1 MREAIERKPMAK
13 KIVHVKPSIL
23 DSVLRDHDADTTYF
37 PNELIH
43 RRDISM
49 SALGLLLELTITE
62 GEFDVE
68 AARAQ
73 ELKRRATGLPPEDVD
88 ELLSE
93 LEAAGYVT
101 IAEGVSHA

>member
-1 MREAIERKPMAK
+1 MTK
-13 KIVHVKPSIL
+13 KIVRVKPHIL
-23 DSVLRDHDADTTYF
+23 DSVLRDPVEDTTYF

-62 GEFDVE
+62 GDFDVA

-73 ELKRRATGLPPEDVD
+73 ELKRRSTGLMPEDVD

-93 LEAAGYVT
+93 LETAGYVT
-101 IAEGVSHA
+101 IVEEVTA